1 MKSSLWDKSSTAISD
16 SVLDSNDTP
25 LTAPIKRN
33 NLLLFHEKK
42 TQNKSA
48 IKLKMQH
55 FKRHAEL
62 YGQAFLVLDS
72 RGGDLEE
79 FFQHESSPYPP
90 ALSSEGSLN
99 SCTKSDL
106 LVCILGAG
114 TNSAVSVDEEL
125 VAPDV
130 YDFIIIDGG
139 VLIHSLPGT
148 TVQGKTFDSYFDK
161 VFCPRVRHDL
171 KRSTRVDVV
180 WDQYHA
186 LTIKGGTMEKRGTGI
201 RQRISGTAK
210 IPGNWQN
217 FLANVDNKKEL
228 FSFLSKKITKNISQ
242 MARMSISLQV
252 NKSNI
257 LETVH
262 QWINVTMRKRTRVS

>member
-62 YGQAFLVLDS
+62 YWQAFLVLDS

-106 LVCILGAG
+106 LVYILGAG
-114 TNSAVSVDEEL
+114 TSSAVSVDEEL

-139 VLIHSLPGT
+139 VG
-148 TVQGKTFDSYFDK
+148 Y
-161 VFCPRVRHDL
+161 
-171 KRSTRVDVV
+171 
-180 WDQYHA
+180 
-186 LTIKGGTMEKRGTGI
+186 
-201 RQRISGTAK
+201 
-210 IPGNWQN
+210 
-217 FLANVDNKKEL
+217 
-228 FSFLSKKITKNISQ
+228 
-242 MARMSISLQV
+242 
-252 NKSNI
+252 
-257 LETVH
+257 
-262 QWINVTMRKRTRVS
+262 